1 MRPDLLM
8 NAHDQPSMNTP
19 EQPVPHR
26 RREDMDYESE
36 VKAQSAGDR
45 KSIIR
50 GLLSMAIAIAASGAV
65 YALARSGLYTAGDDI
80 GYNLGLAGA
89 LAMLVLLFY
98 PARKRIGALRRVG
111 RLNRWFSL
119 HMVLGIIGPI
129 LILLHCTLRWSSLN
143 AAVAFWCM
151 VIVASSGFIGRY
163 LYARLHVGL
172 YGRQLSLTEVRTTA
186 ATLLRKVNEQ
196 LQMDELAGMR
206 PIVNAFTTASGV
218 VAVSGWKKPIAMLM
232 LSPRAV
238 RARRQCRR
246 LRSEAIRSG
255 HPVTSPDAMDL
266 VAGYI
271 LAVQRSAQFL
281 PLERLFSLW
290 HVLHL
295 PLVFIMVLSVI
306 AHIIAV
312 HLY

>member
-1 MRPDLLM
+1 MKTDVPM
-8 NAHDQPSMNTP
+8 NAPNQPSLNTSH
-19 EQPVPHR
+19 QAVPHR
-26 RREDMDYESE
+26 RREDTDYESE
-36 VKAQSAGDR
+36 VKAQSASDR

-50 GLLSMAIAIAASGAV
+50 GLLSLAVAIAASLAV
-65 YALARSGLYTAGDDI
+65 YTLARSGLYTAGDDI

-89 LAMLVLLFY
+89 LTMLVLLFY

-172 YGRQLSLTEVRTTA
+172 YGRQLSLTDVRTTA
-186 ATLLRKVNEQ
+186 ATMLRKVNEQ
-196 LQMDELAGMR
+196 LQSDELAGMR
-206 PIVNAFTTASGV
+206 PIVNAFTAASGV
-218 VAVSGWKKPIAMLM
+218 VAVSGWKKPLAML
-232 LSPRAV
+232 LLTPRAV
-238 RARRQCRR
+238 HARRQCRR
-246 LRSEAIRSG
+246 LRRDAIRAGQPAASAA
-255 HPVTSPDAMDL
+255 AMDL
-266 VAGYI
+266 ITGYI
-271 LAVQRSAQFL
+271 LAAQRSAQFL

>member
-1 MRPDLLM
+1 M
-8 NAHDQPSMNTP
+8 NISGS
-19 EQPVPHR
+19 PVPER
-26 RREDMDYESE
+26 RREDRDYESE
-36 VKAQSAGDR
+36 LRFQSTAGRWHLFKALFAVMLTGALCAG
-45 KSIIR
+45 
-50 GLLSMAIAIAASGAV
+50 V
-65 YALARSGLYTAGDDI
+65 YALARSGLYKAGDDI

-89 LAMLVLLFY
+89 LTMLVLLFY
-98 PARKRIGALRRVG
+98 PARKRIGALRRMG

-172 YGRQLSLTEVRTTA
+172 YGRQLSLTEVRTAA
-186 ATLLRKVNEQ
+186 ATLQRKVNEQ
-196 LQMDELAGMR
+196 LQLPEMAVLQPVIRNFAAAAAA
-206 PIVNAFTTASGV
+206 VS
-218 VAVSGWKKPIAMLM
+218 VSGWKNPIAMLM
-232 LSPRAV
+232 LAV
-238 RARRQCRR
+238 RAGQARRQYRR
-246 LRSEAIRSG
+246 IQRNAAESGRPLPPEAMEL
-255 HPVTSPDAMDL
+255 T
-266 VAGYI
+266 AGYI
-271 LAVQRSAQFL
+271 LAAQRSAQFL

>member
-1 MRPDLLM
+1 M
-8 NAHDQPSMNTP
+8 NQTPADGQTHDGHDYHSEIRATSV
-19 EQPVPHR
+19 EGLR
-26 RREDMDYESE
+26 RLVRR
-36 VKAQSAGDR
+36 VLAWLA
-45 KSIIR
+45 
-50 GLLSMAIAIAASGAV
+50 LAALGAAV
-65 YALARSGLYTAGDDI
+65 YALARSGWYEPGDDI

-98 PARKRIGALRRVG
+98 PARKRLAVLGRVG

-119 HMVLGIIGPI
+119 HMVLGIAGPV

-172 YGRQLSLTEVRTTA
+172 YGRQLSLTEVRMMS
-186 ATLLRKVNEQ
+186 ATLRRKLDAR
-196 LQMDELAGMR
+196 LQSEAMAECR
-206 PIVNAFTTASGV
+206 PVIQQYTADATG
-218 VAVSGWKKPIAMLM
+218 VAVLGWKRPLAMLM
-232 LSPRAV
+232 LSSRAA
-238 RARRQCRR
+238 RARRRCRR
-246 LRSEAIRSG
+246 IRREAVAAGR
-255 HPVTSPDAMDL
+255 PAPAAEDMDL
-266 VAGYI
+266 VDDYM
-271 LAVQRSAQFL
+271 LAAQRSAQFL

-312 HLY
+312 HMY